1 MRNPFHSKRGTQQRG
16 TRHNDVRVYTR
27 RTEPIH
33 LTVRT
38 QPHPFG

>member
-1 MRNPFHSKRGTQQRG
+1 MRNPFHGKHSTGRRG
-16 TRHNDVRVYTR
+16 TRHNDIRVYTR

-38 QPHPFG
+38 QPHTFG